1 MRFDSEGIILKQV
14 KLPNGVRLTV
24 LFSEKFG
31 KISAGSRINEG
42 GKNKSAL
49 AMRPFTYGRYSGFK
63 NRDTYTVDSAE
74 TIRSYYGIGE
84 DIDKYMAASYIVEL
98 TEKITPYD
106 QPMPALLSLLKDFLN
121 LLEIRKKGY
130 DTLVCAYIVKA
141 VKIMGLMPQLERC
154 AVCGCSIDSPET
166 LSVGDGGIVCKKC
179 TENTENKGNDTL
191 IYKVSFDIVE
201 VLKYFAKKPISDF
214 KNLVLEEDMQH
225 KVMAIIKSYISYHLD
240 VGTLKSE
247 SLMVKNS
254 GR

>member
-1 MRFDSEGIILKQV
+1 MYGKGLRFE
-14 KLPNGVRLTV
+14 
-24 LFSEKFG
+24 
-31 KISAGSRINEG
+31 IS
-42 GKNKSAL
+42 KNS
-49 AMRPFTYGRYSGFK
+49 YG
-63 NRDTYTVDSAE
+63 
-74 TIRSYYGIGE
+74 
-84 DIDKYMAASYIVEL
+84 
-98 TEKITPYD
+98 
-106 QPMPALLSLLKDFLN
+106 LSPVCQLYLRNNYAFFRNKRNCGFLN

-154 AVCGCSIDSPET
+154 AVCGCSIDSPAT